1 MKLRS
6 SAGFSLIEI
15 LVGLGLMSVMGLVM
29 ANMMQT
35 QHKETLALTE
45 KLAAL
50 DFQNFAV
57 SSLASGSA
65 CLYALN
71 NPTPLTF
78 DSTAL
83 SPTAPQTITLTTPL
97 YTQVVGGTPG
107 PVLAEVGKPA
117 SIFAKS
123 LVVSA
128 IRLKITGGIGDTFSG
143 QWEIQYDA
151 TKTIRTMRPAVI
163 SASLKADISTP
174 TAARVIACQASAAA
188 TVADCNNPAS
198 PESSTNK
205 PCLMQMYR
213 CPKNY
218 TTPPGSWASFGCL
231 GQLQTDS
238 QCENLAWVGFVHHT
252 TIACSPAGKAL
263 LH

>member
-1 MKLRS
+1 
-6 SAGFSLIEI
+6 
-15 LVGLGLMSVMGLVM
+15 MSIMGLVM
-29 ANMMQT
+29 ANMMQN

-71 NPTPLTF
+71 NPAPLTF
-78 DSTAL
+78 DSTAVT
-83 SPTAPQTITLTTPL
+83 PTTPQIITLTTPL
-97 YTQVVGGTPG
+97 YTHVVGGVPG

-143 QWEIQYDA
+143 QWEIQYDPV
-151 TKTIRTMRPAVI
+151 KTIRTIRPAVI

-174 TAARVIACQASAAA
+174 TTARIIACQASASA

-198 PESSTNK
+198 PEASTNR

-213 CPKNY
+213 CPRNM
-218 TTPPGSWASFGCL
+218 TTPPGSWASYGCL
-231 GQLQTDS
+231 GQLQAGS
-238 QCENLAWVGFVHHT
+238 QCDNFAWTGFVHQT
-252 TIACSPAGKAL
+252 TLDCTPAGKAL
-263 LH
+263 IH